1 MSSLEGMTDEQ
12 IRNLA
17 SLSNDVLSDPA
28 TRREMQ
34 RIIKKRNPAAV
45 IPELE
50 VEDAVSKA
58 ASELKA
64 ENEALKAEV
73 ANDRLSRQ
81 RERIRDNLQDQYPN
95 LKFEEIEDTMTKY
108 AIGSHE
114 SAAKFLHNERLL
126 AQPAPEVPGKGGP
139 MLMPSEAKEFF
150 KSPTQVARKLA
161 HAAVT
166 DIMNARRNKAA

>member
-81 RERIRDNLQDQYPN
+81 RERIRDNLQDQYP
-95 LKFEEIEDTMTKY
+95 TMTKY

-150 KSPTQVARKLA
+150 KSPTQVARRLA